1 MRSRAQGVLAFVAIL
16 ATCVAGILQFSWW
29 AFAAGACG
37 LALISMSNH
46 TLAYRTLSANESVT
60 GVLIFSSL
68 LNASVTAA
76 AALIVGRGIG
86 WVWGV

>member
-1 MRSRAQGVLAFVAIL
+1 MRSRAQGILAFAAIL

-29 AFAAGACG
+29 AFVASACG

-46 TLAYRTLSANESVT
+46 ALTYRTLGGSEGAT
-60 GVLIFSSL
+60 GLLIFSSL

-76 AALIVGRGIG
+76 AALVVGRGIG
-86 WVWGV
+86 WFWGV